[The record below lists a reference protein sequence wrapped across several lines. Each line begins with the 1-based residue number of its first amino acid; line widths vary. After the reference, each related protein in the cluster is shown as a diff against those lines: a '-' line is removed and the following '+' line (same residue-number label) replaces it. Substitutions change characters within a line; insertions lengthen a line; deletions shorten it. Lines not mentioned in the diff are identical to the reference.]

1 MSGAGRRGA
10 WRPAP
15 LASALLAALA
25 LLWGAAATAAEP
37 TEADPHGGSD
47 TWRLSRPEVQAEK
60 DAQLDPAGKGAL
72 FVPAMTDALLEP
84 AYIVRRKGKV
94 VARRQP
100 GEKAW
105 VLPGEYTVLVGSGV
119 PETMLEFEAT
129 VVEGRTTYV
138 PVEWAGLVINV
149 TNERGSPIRKSYEL
163 VRLPDYEYVGIGL
176 GAAIAEGE
184 QLRSWLLRP
193 GKYMVLGEGESYQAR
208 KNFFTLRL
216 EPGELVR
223 YTLVVNEDT
232 GDFQG
237 AGELVVGSDTLE
249 TGVGWDI
256 DLVLGG
262 SVQFVRSDNV
272 VGKGSGNTINVAA
285 FIETLVRYN
294 DPEHLAYMRFNVE
307 EGGDIRLPGAPYK
320 ATIDEAELDLL
331 YAYKVTDWFGPYVR
345 TALLTNFVPGL
356 EALDAPRDIVR
367 LDTDGTL
374 IEKEHQAE
382 TLQLRGPLSPIE
394 LQYGGG
400 ARFTWSPD
408 YWFDLSTRIGVG
420 GRNVFTRNLFV
431 EQDNS
436 DTPELELVRVADVT
450 QVGLEAALVADLLAT
465 RYVALNV
472 EFDLLE
478 PFDAFDEPVIS
489 LRTTVALRL
498 ASFATVNYVLRL
510 KDDPALSPD
519 TQIDHAVQ
527 LRFAWKAL

>member
-1 MSGAGRRGA
+1 MTSG
-10 WRPAP
+10 WRC
-15 LASALLAALA
+15 LLALGIAGAVLVP
-25 LLWGAAATAAEP
+25 LPAAAQS
-37 TEADPHGGSD
+37 EADPHGGAG
-47 TWRLSRPEVQAEK
+47 TWLEPEPEVQAERFGE
-60 DAQLDPAGKGAL
+60 LDPAGKGAL
-72 FVPAMTDALLEP
+72 FVPAMTDPLLEP
-84 AYIVRRKGKV
+84 AYIVKRKGKV
-94 VARRQP
+94 VERPQP
-100 GEKAW
+100 GEKAF

-119 PETMLEFEAT
+119 PDTMLEFEAT

-163 VRLPDYEYVGIGL
+163 VRLPDFEYVGIGL
-176 GAAIAEGE
+176 GAEIAEGE
-184 QLRSWLLRP
+184 QLRTWLLRP

-216 EPGELVR
+216 DPGELVR
-223 YTLVVNEDT
+223 YTLVVNEET

-237 AGELVVGSDTLE
+237 AGEVLVGSDAPE
-249 TGVGWDI
+249 TGVGWGV

-272 VGKGSGNTINVAA
+272 VGKGSGNTINVSA

-294 DPEHLAYMRFNVE
+294 DPEHLWYLRFNVE

-331 YAYKVTDWFGPYVR
+331 YVYKVTDWFGPYVR
-345 TALLTNFVPGL
+345 AATLTNLVPGL
-356 EALDAPRDIVR
+356 EPLEEPRDIVR
-367 LDTDGTL
+367 LDTDGSL
-374 IEKEHQAE
+374 LEREVQAE
-382 TLQLRGPLSPIE
+382 NLQLIGPLGSIE

-408 YWFDLSTRIGVG
+408 YWFDLSTRLGVG
-420 GRNVFTRNLFV
+420 GRNVFTRDLFV
-431 EQDNS
+431 EQD
-436 DTPELELVRVADVT
+436 DGATPELELRRVPDVT
-450 QVGLEAALVADLLAT
+450 QVGFEAAVIADLLAT
-465 RYVALNV
+465 RYVTLNV

-478 PFDAFDEPVIS
+478 PFDAWEEPVIS
-489 LRTTVALRL
+489 LRSTVALRL

-510 KDDPALSPD
+510 KDDPAIAPE
-519 TQIDHAVQ
+519 TQIDQAVQ